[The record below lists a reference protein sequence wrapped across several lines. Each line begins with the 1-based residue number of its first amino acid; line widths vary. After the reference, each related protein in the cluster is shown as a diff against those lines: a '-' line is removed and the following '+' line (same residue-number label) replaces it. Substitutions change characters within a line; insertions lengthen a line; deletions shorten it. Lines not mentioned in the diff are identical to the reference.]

1 MVVCVSSRRIPV
13 GLIIQYYL
21 STTKVL
27 YIDKN
32 CIMSS
37 MPMPLP
43 ISTPIPMPTPHY
55 SEDLLAKE
63 LSQLSFKDRN
73 DYQGKYN

>member
-1 MVVCVSSRRIPV
+1 
-13 GLIIQYYL
+13 
-21 STTKVL
+21 
-27 YIDKN
+27 
-32 CIMSS
+32 MSS
-37 MPMPLP
+37 MPMPLPLP